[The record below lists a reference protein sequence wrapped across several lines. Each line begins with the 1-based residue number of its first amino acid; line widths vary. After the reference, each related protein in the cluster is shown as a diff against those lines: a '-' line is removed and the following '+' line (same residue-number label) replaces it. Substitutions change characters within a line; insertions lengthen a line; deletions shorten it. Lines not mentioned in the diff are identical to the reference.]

1 MVLSEFV
8 YRFYSFVFIDVVNSP
23 NAQRDSTRR
32 THNHKVTLQNLVG
45 PQQATE
51 VRVACQNQSPPN

>member
-8 YRFYSFVFIDVVNSP
+8 YRFYSFVLIDVVNSP

-32 THNHKVTLQNLVG
+32 THNHKVTLQNLGG

-51 VRVACQNQSPPN
+51 VRVGV